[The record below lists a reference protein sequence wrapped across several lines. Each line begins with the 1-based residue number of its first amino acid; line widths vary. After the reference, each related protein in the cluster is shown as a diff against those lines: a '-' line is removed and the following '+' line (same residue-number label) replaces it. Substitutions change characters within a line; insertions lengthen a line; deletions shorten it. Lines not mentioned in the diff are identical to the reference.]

1 MATHSRLFIAA
12 ALAGCAYALGRRVGR
27 ASVKFQP
34 IKLEAE
40 LKLRGRDLLAC
51 LNTESYRQM
60 RTRPSGNTPL
70 VKPTVFDVSSHYSA
84 IGEAIRAHAQTVLDA
99 MNGKGITG
107 GTISEIVSSHAQ
119 EISDAIKRLEYG
131 MLRTTPTPG
140 GEPPHAE

>member
-1 MATHSRLFIAA
+1 MAA
-12 ALAGCAYALGRRVGR
+12 ALAGCAYALGRHLGR

-34 IKLEAE
+34 LKLEAE

-60 RTRPSGNTPL
+60 RTRPLGDTPL

-84 IGEAIRAHAQTVLDA
+84 IGEAIRGHAQTVLDA
-99 MNGKGITG
+99 MKGEPLTG
-107 GTISEIVSSHAQ
+107 GTISEIISSHAQ
-119 EISDAIKRLEYG
+119 QISDAIKRLEYG
-131 MLRTTPTPG
+131 MLPTRPTLG